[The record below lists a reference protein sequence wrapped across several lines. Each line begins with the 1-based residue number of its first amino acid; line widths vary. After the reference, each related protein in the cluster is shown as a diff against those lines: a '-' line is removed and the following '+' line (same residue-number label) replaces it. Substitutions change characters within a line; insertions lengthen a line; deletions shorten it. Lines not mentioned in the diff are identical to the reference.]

1 LKIWRYVDF
10 AKFVDM
16 LATMSLYFACTSQM
30 TDPYEGWMP
39 RSHIA
44 ALTGLNDT
52 YLIQMKDACDKALA
66 LRPQLAPTAFDGIL
80 EDARRKLDL
89 TRVLR
94 EVNLKFG
101 LNCWHINDDESEAMW
116 RLYASAGNGIAI
128 ESTADKLKN
137 SLRTDGIIIDRVR
150 YMNFERD
157 EIEKGHEHYGL
168 FLKRTAFAHEME
180 LRATILLPTPG
191 VGAVVPCDIGS
202 LITNIHI
209 APEAP
214 TFYADAV
221 QYIIDRSDLVTK
233 PPVLRSRLLEDPYF
247 VAHQR

>member
-16 LATMSLYFACTSQM
+16 LATKSLYFACTSQM
-30 TDPYEGWMP
+30 ADPYEGWMP
-39 RSHIA
+39 GSHIA
-44 ALTGLNDT
+44 AMTGLNDT
-52 YLIQMKDACDKALA
+52 YLSQMKDACDQALA

-89 TRVLR
+89 PKVLR

-101 LNCWHINDDESEAMW
+101 LSCWHINNDESEAMW
-116 RLYASAGNGIAI
+116 RLYASAGSGIAI

-137 SLRTDGIIIDRVR
+137 SLRGDGIIVDRVR

-168 FLKRTAFAHEME
+168 FLKRTAFEHEKE

-191 VGAVVPCDIGS
+191 VGTAVPCDIDS
-202 LITNIHI
+202 LITNIHV
-209 APEAP
+209 APEAR

-233 PPVLRSRLLEDPYF
+233 PPVLRSRLLEDPF
-247 VAHQR
+247 LVDNDR